1 VRGAGFEVRDS
12 TLEMSDWSQEH
23 EPNTISGNG
32 EYAFRAEGGKLD
44 LRGGAIWEDDV
55 LTSEANRLVISGH
68 QSGIDARRGSRVT
81 MERVDVQNN
90 DKRGIIISENSV
102 LGIWSGGATI
112 TGNGLNTPDDWDG
125 YGPGLEIKSNSTAS
139 VDRLTVSGNGRGV
152 SVNRGSIFSGGW
164 DGDAS
169 NDDYAIVIK
178 DNKQRGLEVRKN
190 SNIDL
195 KNIEISGN
203 GATAYVNDDN
213 SNFYEEAVSIRDSS
227 TGDMRDGKIV
237 NNRGRALDLRNNSKF
252 NLRTMTISGNGYVAG
267 EQEEYDA
274 IRVGTHSH
282 IDLNDVAVTQGGSS
296 RPGLYLDEHS
306 IAHINDSE
314 TSSTLGKVNV
324 DEESE
329 VQISEDAQATLSE
342 VSLNRGAH
350 LQFYGSTPTSTVDS
364 VTCWNQTTTS
374 GQSIARPNVI
384 FFDNGDN
391 STVSSIGSDCGVV
404 Q

>member
-1 VRGAGFEVRDS
+1 MKVAPTVIYPLYRLKWQVELIFKGCKSSLNADH
-12 TLEMSDWSQEH
+12 M
-23 EPNTISGNG
+23 
-32 EYAFRAEGGKLD
+32 
-44 LRGGAIWEDDV
+44 
-55 LTSEANRLVISGH
+55 TSRNPL
-68 QSGIDARRGSRVT
+68 
-81 MERVDVQNN
+81 
-90 DKRGIIISENSV
+90 ISENSV
-102 LGIWSGGATI
+102 LGIGSGGATI
-112 TGNGLNTPDDWDG
+112 TGNGLNTDDWDG
-125 YGPGLEIKSNSTAS
+125 YGPGLEIGRNSTAS

-152 SVNRGSIFSGGW
+152 SVSRGSTFSGGW

-169 NDDYAIVIK
+169 NNDYAIVIK

-203 GATAYVNDDN
+203 GATAYVNDDD

-267 EQEEYDA
+267 EQDEYDA

-296 RPGLYLDEHS
+296 RSGLYLYEHS

-314 TSSTLGKVNV
+314 TSSTLRKVNV
-324 DEESE
+324 DQESE

-350 LQFYGSTPTSTVDS
+350 LQFDGSTPTSTVDS
-364 VTCWNQTTTS
+364 VTCWNQTTIS
-374 GQSIARPNVI
+374 GQSIYRPNVI

-391 STVSSIGSDCGVV
+391 STVSSIDSDCGVV